1 MLATVIGARR
11 VDFTAPDGEQIKG
24 TKVFISYPAPD
35 DKNLQGDIADSVF
48 ITDNSG
54 IAVPVF
60 KFGEKYD
67 FVYET
72 SGIGAKAKARL
83 TKILTAN
90 GKAVSSASFSDI
102 LP

>member
-11 VDFTAPDGEQIKG
+11 VDFTAPDGKQIKG
-24 TKVFISYPAPD
+24 TKVFIAYPDSD
-35 DKNLQGDIADSVF
+35 DKNLEGKIADSVF

-54 IAVPVF
+54 ITVPAF
-60 KFGEKYD
+60 KFGEQYD

-90 GKAVSSASFSDI
+90 GKPVNSASFSDI